1 MFGIPATG
9 NGRPRLGGLEEGF
22 EVGELVRPEKAVVLE
37 PTIDG
42 AEGLRVETVK
52 AVAADALFVDEM
64 GVAEQAEVLGD
75 GRAGDWEGASDL
87 SRGLMALAKEVEDG
101 AAGGI
106 GEGAE
111 DGIGRMGNRVVSHNA

>member
-9 NGRPRLGGLEEGF
+9 NGRRRLGGLDEGF

-37 PTIDG
+37 PMIDG
-42 AEGLRVETVK
+42 AEALRVETVK

-101 AAGGI
+101 AARGI